1 MAQRDCDKI
10 SSTFQ
15 FFGMI
20 KYSDFNTGTLPLNIE
35 IQIDLWG
42 LTTSQIRYNE
52 QNTYLLACYA
62 SASSICT
69 HEYIHV
75 TYIHTYMTCTQ

>member
-35 IQIDLWG
+35 IQIDL
-42 LTTSQIRYNE
+42 
-52 QNTYLLACYA
+52 
-62 SASSICT
+62 
-69 HEYIHV
+69 
-75 TYIHTYMTCTQ
+75 